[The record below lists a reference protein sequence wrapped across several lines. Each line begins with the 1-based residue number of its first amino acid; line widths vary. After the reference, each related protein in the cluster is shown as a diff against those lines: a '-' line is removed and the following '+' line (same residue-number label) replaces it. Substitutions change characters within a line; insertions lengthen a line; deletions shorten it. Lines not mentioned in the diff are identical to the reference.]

1 MKKKK
6 LIKNFINSFLK
17 IFNLRLNK
25 ITLSNNFYYHIAQT
39 LEFHNIDLVLDIGAN
54 EGQFAEKLIEHG
66 YKKKIISFEPIE
78 NVHKILKNNSKA
90 HDNWIVYENLG
101 FGKINETKLINIS
114 KNSVSSSIL
123 EINKTHLDIEPD
135 ARTIRKEEIRL
146 ITLNDFLSQ
155 NEYKDKKIFVKIDTQ
170 GYEENILLGADKVLN
185 QISTIMIETSISKVY
200 DQEKDYLEMINLM
213 KSFGFHVW
221 SVERGFTNKKTGQVL
236 QLDIIFVN
244 NDAN

>member
-6 LIKNFINSFLK
+6 LIKNFINGFLK

-78 NVHKILKNNSKA
+78 DVHKILKKNSKA
-90 HDNWIVYENLG
+90 HDNWIVYENFG

-135 ARTIRKEEIRL
+135 ARTISKEEIRL

-244 NDAN
+244 SDAN

>member
-1 MKKKK
+1 MKKK
-6 LIKNFINSFLK
+6 LIKNFINGFLK

-244 NDAN
+244 SDAN

>member
-1 MKKKK
+1 MKKK
-6 LIKNFINSFLK
+6 LIKNFINGFLK

-213 KSFGFHVW
+213 KSFGFYVW

-244 NDAN
+244 SDAN

>member
-1 MKKKK
+1 M
-6 LIKNFINSFLK
+6 
-17 IFNLRLNK
+17 
-25 ITLSNNFYYHIAQT
+25 
-39 LEFHNIDLVLDIGAN
+39 
-54 EGQFAEKLIEHG
+54 
-66 YKKKIISFEPIE
+66 
-78 NVHKILKNNSKA
+78 HKILKKNSKA
-90 HDNWIVYENLG
+90 HDNWTVYENFG

-244 NDAN
+244 SDAN